1 MDWRKTWWIAPISL
15 IGIAYFLLPNKTNS
29 DSILGKRK
37 QNLEKKTFKNQFQ
50 KAELIK
56 EIVTIFYL
64 GMYCLVNT
72 LCVGKP
78 MLYL

>member
-37 QNLEKKTFKNQFQ
+37 QDLEKKTFKNQF
-50 KAELIK
+50 
-56 EIVTIFYL
+56 
-64 GMYCLVNT
+64 
-72 LCVGKP
+72 
-78 MLYL
+78 